1 MGKIND
7 FGKVIEGA
15 RKDLWKSPGVNGR
28 GYHWNDGFGKRK
40 IRHKR

>member
-15 RKDLWKSPGVNGR
+15 RKDLWKSR
-28 GYHWNDGFGKRK
+28 GLMVEDTT
-40 IRHKR
+40 

>member
-15 RKDLWKSPGVNGR
+15 RRPLEEPGVNGR